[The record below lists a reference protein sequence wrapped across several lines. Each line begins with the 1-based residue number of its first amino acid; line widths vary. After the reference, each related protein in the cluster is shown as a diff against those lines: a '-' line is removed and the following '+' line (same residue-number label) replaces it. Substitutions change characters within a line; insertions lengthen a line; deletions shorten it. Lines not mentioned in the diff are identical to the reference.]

1 MQCSRDIVSFFPLL
15 FTMCLLLSRY
25 SCKYFLRSNA
35 HTKSE
40 LISRFNSMN
49 QHMGQ
54 IFEIYHNNGITT
66 WQLTT
71 SSGLLKTLC
80 QPTST
85 KFYRIFSFFI
95 LTKLVSPRQ
104 VARQFFPSDVKSQ
117 KNFIQF
123 FSVEGFITKFFI
135 PIWINIY
142 ADYQDMLKFRSHKF
156 FLKVQV

>member
-25 SCKYFLRSNA
+25 SCKYFLRSIA

-40 LISRFNSMN
+40 MISRFNSMN

-80 QPTST
+80 QPTSS
-85 KFYRIFSFFI
+85 KLYWIISFFI
-95 LTKLVSPRQ
+95 LKKLVLVASNKKLCVSQ
-104 VARQFFPSDVKSQ
+104 VIWKS
-117 KNFIQF
+117 KWHFI
-123 FSVEGFITKFFI
+123 ITITIYMIYFYI
-135 PIWINIY
+135 LGQNIFGS
-142 ADYQDMLKFRSHKF
+142 LH
-156 FLKVQV
+156 

>member
-25 SCKYFLRSNA
+25 SWKYFLRSIA

-80 QPTST
+80 QPTSS
-85 KFYRIFSFFI
+85 KLYWIISFFI
-95 LTKLVSPRQ
+95 LKKLVL
-104 VARQFFPSDVKSQ
+104 VASNKKLSVSQLIWKSDILLSSLL
-117 KNFIQF
+117 FIWYIF
-123 FSVEGFITKFFI
+123 TFWAKIYLVHCIK
-135 PIWINIY
+135 PNAWIK
-142 ADYQDMLKFRSHKF
+142 QGVCHHVHKF
-156 FLKVQV
+156 I